1 MPVKILKKRKIP
13 QRIKNVMRAENLIK
27 EKDRES
33 EKKASAGFK
42 VLHKIK
48 EWTQKSKI
56 QLKQLS
62 SSYAT

>member
-1 MPVKILKKRKIP
+1 
-13 QRIKNVMRAENLIK
+13 MRAENLIK

-62 SSYAT
+62 SSYATQVRNYEI